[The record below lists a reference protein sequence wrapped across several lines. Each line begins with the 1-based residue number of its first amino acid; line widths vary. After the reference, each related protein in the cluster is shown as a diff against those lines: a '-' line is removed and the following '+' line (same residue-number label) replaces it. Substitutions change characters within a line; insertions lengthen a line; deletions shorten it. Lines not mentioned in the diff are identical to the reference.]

1 MEHARRP
8 LPSETFVA
16 ILEDDEGL
24 RRAIERLLSIAGY
37 RTRAFSSP
45 TDADIVESVTRARC
59 LVADIQLPGVT
70 GPAFYALLPLP
81 RPPVVFVT
89 AHDTSSLR
97 DAVRGIGSHELLKK
111 PFLGSDLL
119 AAVERAT
126 RNVA

>member
-8 LPSETFVA
+8 PPSETFVA

-37 RTRAFSSP
+37 PTRAFSNP
-45 TDADIVESVTRARC
+45 TDAGIVEAMTRARC
-59 LVADIQLPGVT
+59 LVADIQLPGAT
-70 GPAFYALLPLP
+70 GPAFYASLPLP

-89 AHDTSSLR
+89 AHDTSPLR
-97 DAVRGIGSHELLKK
+97 EAVHAIGAHELLKK